1 MGKPP
6 AIQETTF
13 TMVDYDLDA
22 TLSSGQAFGWQ
33 QTARGWTGVVAGR
46 AVELVSG
53 AGGIQART
61 RGDAGDWSWLRD
73 YLQTEVD
80 LAAILRTFPPDDAHL
95 QRAVRECRGLRLLR
109 QPPWECLAGFI
120 LSATKQIVQIQQMHG
135 LLCERYGD
143 KRPLPGR
150 AGSRF
155 SFPDPARVA
164 ALSEAQ
170 LRRCKMGFRA
180 PYLRAAAGQVAAGTI
195 DLEKIRAFDLETAR
209 RELLRFE
216 GVGPKIADCVLLFAY
231 GFPTAFPVD
240 VWVRR
245 SLGDHYFKGRTVPVQ
260 ELARF
265 VVGHFGPHAG
275 YAQQYLFHHV
285 RITSGKNLSDAGIK
299 SVS

>member
-1 MGKPP
+1 MGNPRG
-6 AIQETTF
+6 IQETIF
-13 TMVDYDLDA
+13 KVVDYDLDA

-33 QTARGWTGVVAGR
+33 REANGWTGVVAGR
-46 AVELVSG
+46 AVQLVSV
-53 AGGIQART
+53 AGGIQARAG
-61 RGDAGDWSWLRD
+61 GDAGDWSWLRD

-120 LSATKQIVQIQQMHG
+120 LSATKQIVQIQQIHG

-143 KRPLPGR
+143 QRPLPGGV
-150 AGSRF
+150 GSRF
-155 SFPDPARVA
+155 GFPEPARVA

-180 PYLRAAAGQVAAGTI
+180 PYLRAAAGQVTAGAT
-195 DLEKIRAFDLETAR
+195 DLEKIRGWDLETAR

-216 GVGPKIADCVLLFAY
+216 GVGPKIAECVLLFAY

-245 SLGDHYFKGRTVPVQ
+245 SLGDHYFNGRAVPVQ

-265 VVGHFGPHAG
+265 VAEHFGPHAG
-275 YAQQYLFHHV
+275 YAQQYLFHQARV
-285 RITSGKNLSDAGIK
+285 TGRKMLSARRNEN
-299 SVS
+299 